1 VIWSVV
7 WAVIALL
14 FSGVLFLRA
23 GGRTATEF
31 MAAWLIEK
39 SLSIDNVF
47 VFTLIFQS
55 LLVPRELQH
64 RVLFWGVF
72 GALLLR
78 FLMIVAGLELLAKVH
93 WLVYVFGIQ
102 LIIAALGMIRSGENV
117 QALRVPWLIRQLQ
130 NRVSSTSELSGDSF
144 FVRRSGKLLATPLLW
159 ALLMAEW
166 SDLVFAIDSIPVV
179 LSVSRDPF
187 VVFTSNAFAIPGL
200 RSLYFAIAGLL
211 DRCRNLHY
219 GLAALLGFAGVKML
233 LSGIMPVAPSV
244 SLAVILMIIF
254 CIGLTFRRGAV
265 QIHQVT
271 G

>member
-1 VIWSVV
+1 MDLQKIRQRWSIWPNWRWPAPRDVECDVPPRSHKSV
-7 WAVIALL
+7 
-14 FSGVLFLRA
+14 
-23 GGRTATEF
+23 
-31 MAAWLIEK
+31 
-39 SLSIDNVF
+39 
-47 VFTLIFQS
+47 
-55 LLVPRELQH
+55 PQH
-64 RVLFWGVF
+64 P
-72 GALLLR
+72 
-78 FLMIVAGLELLAKVH
+78 
-93 WLVYVFGIQ
+93 
-102 LIIAALGMIRSGENV
+102 
-117 QALRVPWLIRQLQ
+117 QALRPVPPHIVGR
-130 NRVSSTSELSGDSF
+130 
-144 FVRRSGKLLATPLLW
+144 
-159 ALLMAEW
+159 MAEW

-233 LSGIMPVAPSV
+233 LSGIMPAAPSV